1 MYTQLT
7 EHAVTSL
14 FDRYHLGPLT
24 LPNRVVM
31 APMTRVRATSDG
43 LATPS
48 MATYYAQRATAGL
61 IVTEGVQPNAV
72 GQSNPGTPGLHTD
85 EQAASWRQVTDAV
98 HTNGGRLFAQLM
110 HGGRV
115 SHPDTT
121 GLRPVGPSAVAAV
134 GEVFTPTGPK
144 PAPVPR
150 ALDTAEVPEQ
160 AQSYAEAARR
170 AVDAG
175 FDGVELHGANGYL
188 ISQFLSSNAN
198 LRTDR
203 YGGTVANRIR
213 FAVEAVSATVEAVG
227 AHRTGIRLSPGASFW
242 GVEEHDVPGLYA
254 ALLSELARLDV
265 AYVHLE
271 ATAGEDVLVGLR
283 KAWPGTLIMNPAL
296 PMGPKQT
303 GRGDADHWL
312 GLGADLVSFGRAFIA
327 NPDLV
332 ERLRTGLP
340 VAPVDEDTYYQGGD
354 AGYLTYPAYAHT
366 A

>member
-1 MYTQLT
+1 MTHLLDSYQLGD
-7 EHAVTSL
+7 L
-14 FDRYHLGPLT
+14 R

-31 APMTRVRATSDG
+31 APMSRVRATSEG

-61 IVTEGVQPNAV
+61 IVSEGVQPSLV

-85 EQAASWRQVTDAV
+85 EQVAAWRPVTAAV
-98 HTNGGRLFAQLM
+98 HANGGRIFAQLM

-121 GLRPVGPSAVAAV
+121 GMRPVGPSAVPAV
-134 GEVFTPTGPK
+134 GDVFTPAGPK
-144 PAPVPR
+144 PTPTPR
-150 ALDTAEVPEQ
+150 ALDTAEVPEH
-160 AQSYAEAARR
+160 ALSYAEAARR

-203 YGGTVANRIR
+203 YGGSVTNRIR
-213 FAVEAVSATVEAVG
+213 FAVETVSATVEAVG
-227 AHRTGIRLSPGASFW
+227 AARTGIRLSPGGMFW
-242 GVEEHDVPGLYA
+242 GVEETDVPELYA
-254 ALLSELARLDV
+254 ALLAELARLEV
-265 AYVHLE
+265 AYVHFE
-271 ATAGEDVLVGLR
+271 ATVEEEVLVGLR
-283 KAWPGTLIMNPAL
+283 RAWPGTLVMNPVV

-303 GRGDADHWL
+303 GRDEADHWL
-312 GLGADLVSFGRAFIA
+312 GLGADLISFGRAFIA

-340 VAPVDEDTYYQGGD
+340 VAPVDEATYYQGGD

>member
-1 MYTQLT
+1 MTT
-7 EHAVTSL
+7 L
-14 FDRYHLGPLT
+14 FSSYRLGELA

-31 APMTRVRATSDG
+31 APMTRVRAAAGG
-43 LATPS
+43 LATAS

-61 IVTEGVQPNAV
+61 IVSEGVQPSLV
-72 GQSNPGTPGLHTD
+72 GQSNPGTPGLYTD
-85 EQAASWRQVTDAV
+85 EQVASWRPVTDAV
-98 HTNGGRLFAQLM
+98 HSNGGRIFAQIM

-121 GLRPVGPSAVAAV
+121 GHRPVGPSAVAAE
-134 GEVFTPTGPK
+134 GEVFTPSGRQ

-150 ALDTAEVPEQ
+150 ALATEEVPEH
-160 AQSYAEAARR
+160 ARSYADAARR
-170 AVDAG
+170 ALDAG

-203 YGGTVANRIR
+203 YGGSIAGRIR
-213 FAVEAVSATVEAVG
+213 FAVEAVTATVEAVG
-227 AHRTGIRLSPGASFW
+227 ADRTGIRLSPGTSFW
-242 GVEEHDVPGLYA
+242 GAEEDDALA
-254 ALLSELARLDV
+254 LNTALLTELSRLGL

-271 ATAGEDVLVGLR
+271 LTADDEVILALR
-283 KAWPGTLIMNPAL
+283 RTWPGTLMVNPVR

-303 GRGDADHWL
+303 GRAEADRWL
-312 GLGADLVSFGRAFIA
+312 GLGAELISFGRAFIS

-340 VAPVDEDTYYQGGD
+340 LAPVDEATYYEGGD
-354 AGYLTYPAYAHT
+354 AGYLTYPAYQHT

>member
-1 MYTQLT
+1 MTN
-7 EHAVTSL
+7 L
-14 FDRYHLGPLT
+14 FTGYRLGGLT

-31 APMTRVRATSDG
+31 APMTRARAAADG

-61 IVTEGVQPNAV
+61 IVSEGVQPSAI
-72 GQSNPGTPGLHTD
+72 GQSGPGTPGLHTD
-85 EQAASWRQVTDAV
+85 AQVAAWRPVTDAV
-98 HTNGGRLFAQLM
+98 HANGGRIFAQLM
-110 HGGRV
+110 HSGRV
-115 SHPDTT
+115 SHQDTT
-121 GLRPVGPSAVAAV
+121 GTQPVGPSAVPAA
-134 GEVFTPTGPK
+134 GEVFTSTGPK
-144 PAPVPR
+144 PAPTPR
-150 ALDTAEVPEQ
+150 ALDTAEVPEH
-160 AQSYAEAARR
+160 ARSYALAARR

-213 FAVEAVSATVEAVG
+213 FAVEAATATAEAVG
-227 AHRTGIRLSPGASFW
+227 AARTGIRLSPGGTFW
-242 GVEEHDVPGLYA
+242 GVEETDIPALYT
-254 ALLSELARLDV
+254 ALLTELAGLGL

-271 ATAGEDVLVGLR
+271 ATADEEVLTALR
-283 KAWPGTLIMNPAL
+283 RAWPGTLVMNPVL

-303 GRGDADHWL
+303 GRDDADRWL
-312 GLGADLVSFGRAFIA
+312 GLGADLISFGRGFLA

-340 VAPVDEDTYYQGGD
+340 HAPADEATYYQGGD
-354 AGYLTYPAYAHT
+354 RGYLTYPAYAHV

>member
-1 MYTQLT
+1 M
-7 EHAVTSL
+7 TSL
-14 FDRYHLGPLT
+14 FQRYDLGALT

-31 APMTRVRATSDG
+31 APMTRVRAAAGG

-48 MATYYAQRATAGL
+48 MATYYAQRASAGL
-61 IVTEGVQPNAV
+61 IVTEGVQPSLI

-85 EQAASWRQVTDAV
+85 EQQASWRPVTDAV
-98 HTNGGRLFAQLM
+98 HANGGRIFAQLM

-121 GLRPVGPSAVAAV
+121 GTRPVGPSAVAAV
-134 GEVFTPTGPK
+134 GDVFTPTGPR

-150 ALDTAEVPEQ
+150 ALETAEIPEH
-160 AQSYAEAARR
+160 ARSYGDAARR

-198 LRTDR
+198 LRTDG
-203 YGGTVANRIR
+203 YGGSVAHRIR

-227 AHRTGIRLSPGASFW
+227 AARTGIRLSPGGTFW
-242 GVEEHDVPGLYA
+242 GVEEKEVTELYT
-254 ALLSELARLDV
+254 ALLGELARLDV
-265 AYVHLE
+265 AYVHIE
-271 ATAGEDVLVGLR
+271 ATTDEEVLLELR
-283 KAWPGTLIMNPAL
+283 RAWPGTLVMNPVL

-303 GRGDADHWL
+303 GRSDADHWL
-312 GLGADLVSFGRAFIA
+312 GLGADLISFGRAFIA

-332 ERLRTGLP
+332 ERLRTGVP
-340 VAPVDEDTYYQGGD
+340 IAPVDEATYYQGGD
-354 AGYLTYPAYAHT
+354 AGYLTYPAHQYSA
-366 A
+366 

>member
-1 MYTQLT
+1 MAT
-7 EHAVTSL
+7 L
-14 FDRYHLGPLT
+14 FDSYRLGDLT
-24 LPNRVVM
+24 LPNRMVM
-31 APMTRVRATSDG
+31 APMTRVRAAAGG

-61 IVTEGVQPNAV
+61 IVSEGVQPSLV

-85 EQAASWRQVTDAV
+85 EQVSAWRPVTAAV
-98 HTNGGRLFAQLM
+98 HSSGGRIFAQLM

-115 SHPDTT
+115 SHPATT
-121 GLRPVGPSAVAAV
+121 GARPVGPSAVPAV
-134 GEVFTPTGPK
+134 GEVFTPSGPR
-144 PAPVPR
+144 PAPTPR
-150 ALDTAEVPEQ
+150 ALDTAEVPEH
-160 AQSYAEAARR
+160 AESYGRAARR
-170 AVDAG
+170 AVEAG

-203 YGGTVANRIR
+203 YGGSVANRIR
-213 FAVEAVSATVEAVG
+213 FAVEAVSTTVEAVG
-227 AHRTGIRLSPGASFW
+227 GARTGIRLSPGGTFW
-242 GVEEHDVPGLYA
+242 GVRETDVPELYA
-254 ALLSELARLDV
+254 ALLAELVHLDL

-271 ATAGEDVLVGLR
+271 ATADEDVLIGLR
-283 KAWPGTLIMNPAL
+283 RAWPGTLVLNPVM

-303 GRGDADHWL
+303 GRAEADHWL
-312 GLGADLVSFGRAFIA
+312 GLGADLISFGRGFLA

-340 VAPVDEDTYYQGGD
+340 VAPVDEATYYQGGD
-354 AGYLTYPAYAHT
+354 AGYLTYPAYRHT

>member
-1 MYTQLT
+1 M
-7 EHAVTSL
+7 TSL
-14 FDRYHLGPLT
+14 FTGYRLGGLA

-31 APMTRVRATSDG
+31 APMTRVRAAAGG

-48 MATYYAQRATAGL
+48 MATYYAQRASAGL
-61 IVTEGVQPNAV
+61 IVSEGVQPSLI

-85 EQAASWRQVTDAV
+85 EQVASWRPVTDAV
-98 HTNGGRLFAQLM
+98 HVNGGRIFAQIM

-115 SHPDTT
+115 SHPATT
-121 GLRPVGPSAVAAV
+121 GLQPVGPSAVAAT
-134 GEVFTPTGPK
+134 GNVFTPAGPQ

-150 ALDTAEVPEQ
+150 ALDTAEVPEHV
-160 AQSYAEAARR
+160 QSYAEAARR

-203 YGGTVANRIR
+203 YGGSVANRIR
-213 FAVEAVSATVEAVG
+213 FAVEAVAATADAVG
-227 AHRTGIRLSPGASFW
+227 GARTGIRLSPGGTFW
-242 GVEEHDVPGLYA
+242 GVEDSDVPELYA
-254 ALLSELARLDV
+254 ALLGELARLDL

-271 ATAGEDVLVGLR
+271 ATADEDVLLGLR
-283 KAWPGTLIMNPAL
+283 RAWPGTLIMNPVL
-296 PMGPKQT
+296 PMGPKQAGKT
-303 GRGDADHWL
+303 EADHWL
-312 GLGADLVSFGRAFIA
+312 GLGADLISFGRAFIA

-332 ERLRTGLP
+332 ERLRAGHPL
-340 VAPVDEDTYYQGGD
+340 APVDEATYYQGGD
-354 AGYLTYPAYAHT
+354 AGYLTYPAYQYT

>member
-1 MYTQLT
+1 M
-7 EHAVTSL
+7 TSL
-14 FDRYHLGPLT
+14 FQRHQLGELT

-31 APMTRVRATSDG
+31 APMTRVRAAAGG

-61 IVTEGVQPNAV
+61 IVTEGVQPSLI
-72 GQSNPGTPGLHTD
+72 GQSNPGTPGLHTE
-85 EQAASWRQVTDAV
+85 EQQASWQPVTDAV
-98 HTNGGRLFAQLM
+98 HANGGRIFAQLM

-121 GLRPVGPSAVAAV
+121 GMRPVGPSAVPAV
-134 GEVFTPTGPK
+134 GDVFTPTGPR

-150 ALDTAEVPEQ
+150 ALETSEVPEH
-160 AQSYAEAARR
+160 ARSYADAARR

-203 YGGTVANRIR
+203 YGGSVADRIR
-213 FAVEAVSATVEAVG
+213 FAVEAVSGTVEAVG
-227 AHRTGIRLSPGASFW
+227 AERTGIRLSPGGTFW
-242 GVEEHDVPGLYA
+242 GVRESDVTELYT
-254 ALLSELARLDV
+254 ALLGELARLEV

-271 ATAGEDVLVGLR
+271 ATADEEELVALR
-283 KAWPGTLIMNPAL
+283 RAWPGTLVMNPVV

-303 GRGDADHWL
+303 GWSEADHWL
-312 GLGADLVSFGRAFIA
+312 GLGADLISFGRAFIA

-332 ERLRTGLP
+332 ERLRTGVP
-340 VAPVDEDTYYQGGD
+340 VAPVDEATYYQGGD
-354 AGYLTYPAYAHT
+354 AGYLTYPAHQYSA
-366 A
+366 